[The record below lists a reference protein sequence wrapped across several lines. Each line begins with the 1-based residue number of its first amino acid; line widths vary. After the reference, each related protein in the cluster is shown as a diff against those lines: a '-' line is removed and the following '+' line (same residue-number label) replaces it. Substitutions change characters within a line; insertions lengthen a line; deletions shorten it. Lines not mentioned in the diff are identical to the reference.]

1 MRLEA
6 VEQVLW
12 PKMNK
17 LTKRALGAATGT
29 MLLCGI
35 CTSVNAVSV
44 TVDTI
49 LADEPTGLSATVDMT
64 LSGSQLVITV
74 VNTSTTPPVG
84 ANGLLT
90 GLAFALPNGCDIV
103 SGTVLV
109 AGGSTVIGNINSIP
123 GGNNV
128 SGEWGFSNARS
139 GHFNDANL
147 AVNTQVSTM
156 SADAGTLFS
165 NTPIDGPA
173 GLTGPDYGVLAT
185 GGDPGGLAAIR
196 KNSGVS
202 HRPGDRGRDIRF
214 TFGCPRCSY
223 HLHAAWNGFPQLRGS
238 ATKTPQV
245 IKDSLKGGRPWLA
258 AFLFLDCASPPA
270 LLLACSAEGLS
281 PRRHAAA
288 CKRKAAEDCR
298 TPGRFA
304 FIKVRGNPTGF

>member
-196 KNSGVS
+196 NSIVITLNLNKAPGGTLVSLIDQGTVAVTFGSPSGVPDAPTTS
-202 HRPGDRGRDIRF
+202 MLLGM
-214 TFGCPRCSY
+214 
-223 HLHAAWNGFPQLRGS
+223 
-238 ATKTPQV
+238 
-245 IKDSLKGGRPWLA
+245 
-258 AFLFLDCASPPA
+258 AFLSFGA
-270 LLLACSAEGLS
+270 LQ
-281 PRRHAAA
+281 
-288 CKRKAAEDCR
+288 RKLR
-298 TPGRFA
+298 
-304 FIKVRGNPTGF
+304 K